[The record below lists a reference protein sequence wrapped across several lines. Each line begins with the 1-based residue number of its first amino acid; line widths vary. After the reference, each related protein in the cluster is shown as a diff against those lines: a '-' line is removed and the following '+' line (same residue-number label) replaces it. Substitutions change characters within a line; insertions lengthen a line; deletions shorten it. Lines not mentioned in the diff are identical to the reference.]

1 MKNKNYSDADNI
13 RGGFGGSF
21 RAGQSAALVVV
32 DFQKGFTQPQVSPL
46 AADCS
51 SAVETTGR
59 VIEKMR
65 SHGPVFYTVC
75 GYQPGLIEA
84 GRWIEK
90 CGALDT
96 LIVGTEACELDPR
109 LPFDPN
115 AGDLIIPK
123 NMPSAFFG
131 TSLAATLTALG
142 VDTLLVAGCTTSGCV
157 RATAVDAI
165 QHGFAPLVVEDAC
178 ADRSAAQHQS
188 NLIDL
193 QSKYAEVIHSDEISQ
208 WL

>member
-1 MKNKNYSDADNI
+1 MESKSHTDADNI

-21 RAGQSAALVVV
+21 RAGQSVALVVV
-32 DFQKGFTQPQVSPL
+32 DFQKGFTQPHVSPL

-51 SAVETTGR
+51 SAVEATAR
-59 VIEKMR
+59 VIEAIR
-65 SHGPVFYTVC
+65 PHGPVFYTVC
-75 GYQPGLIEA
+75 GYRPGLVEA

-109 LPFDPN
+109 LPFDPS
-115 AGDLIIPK
+115 AGDLIVPK

-142 VDTLLVAGCTTSGCV
+142 VDTLLITGCTTSGCV
-157 RATAVDAI
+157 RASAVDAI
-165 QHGFAPLVVEDAC
+165 QHGFAPLVIEDAC
-178 ADRSAAQHQS
+178 ADRSWAQHQS

-193 QSKYAEVIHSDEISQ
+193 QSKYAEVIHSDNLSQ
-208 WL
+208 WF

>member
-1 MKNKNYSDADNI
+1 MQKTALLDPDNI
-13 RGGFGGSF
+13 LSGFGGGF
-21 RAGQSAALVVV
+21 RAGQRFALVVV
-32 DFQKGFTQPQVSPL
+32 DFQKGFTKPHVSPL
-46 AADCS
+46 ASDCS
-51 SAVETTGR
+51 SAVAATCR
-59 VIEKMR
+59 AIEMIR

-75 GYQPGLIEA
+75 GYRSGLVEA

-96 LIVGTEACELDPR
+96 LILGTEACELDER
-109 LPFDPN
+109 LPFDPEV
-115 AGDLIIPK
+115 GDLVITK

-131 TSLAATLTALG
+131 TSLAAMLTALG
-142 VDTLLVAGCTTSGCV
+142 VDTVLITGCTTSGCV

-188 NLIDL
+188 NLVDL
-193 QSKYAEVIHSDEISQ
+193 QSKYADVIHSDEISQ